1 MAFAG
6 VNYFAIVVAAIAS
19 WLVGAA
25 WYMAFAKPWM
35 AARGW
40 ASKDEM
46 LAEQGKPSPAP
57 FVISFVAELVM
68 AWTLAGVIGHAG
80 PVTLANGLISGF
92 LAWLGF
98 VATTLLVNHSF
109 GGQKRA
115 LTIIDGGHWLAV
127 LLVQGLV
134 IGAFGVR

>member
-1 MAFAG
+1 MTFAG
-6 VNYFAIVVAAIAS
+6 VNYLAIIAAAVAS

-40 ASKDEM
+40 ASKEEM
-46 LAEQGKPSPAP
+46 VAQQGKPSPVP

-80 PVTLANGLISGF
+80 PVTVVNGLISGS
-92 LAWLGF
+92 LVWLGF
-98 VATTLLVNHSF
+98 VATTMVVNHGF
-109 GGQKRA
+109 GGQKPA
-115 LTIIDGGHWLAV
+115 LTVIDGGHWLAV
-127 LLVQGLV
+127 LLVQGAI
-134 IGAFGVR
+134 IGWMGPG